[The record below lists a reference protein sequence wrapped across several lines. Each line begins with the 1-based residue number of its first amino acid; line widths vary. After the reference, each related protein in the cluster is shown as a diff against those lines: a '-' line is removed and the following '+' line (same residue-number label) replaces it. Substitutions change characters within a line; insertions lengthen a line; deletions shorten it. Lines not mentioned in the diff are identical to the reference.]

1 MSASLFVRCVR
12 LSVLAL
18 LATTAAG
25 WGLSRNPANEDL
37 QDIQILPQSSSG
49 TPAVL
54 RDHYWYNAKTDDG
67 HHYYVDPETGTT
79 TWTKPAALAWVPM
92 NSEEHAR
99 EYYYN
104 TITQESVWEKP
115 ESIAWQKIPMTNSEL
130 FQQQLLIINIL
141 VSLPAVITL

>member
-12 LSVLAL
+12 VSVLAL

-54 RDHYWYNAKTDDG
+54 RDHYWYNAKTG
-67 HHYYVDPETGTT
+67 EPAMTAAGGTAAYVRMRYVTLRYHQVGPSTSCAYYRYCTV
-79 TWTKPAALAWVPM
+79 L
-92 NSEEHAR
+92 
-99 EYYYN
+99 
-104 TITQESVWEKP
+104 
-115 ESIAWQKIPMTNSEL
+115 
-130 FQQQLLIINIL
+130 
-141 VSLPAVITL
+141 

>member
-12 LSVLAL
+12 VSVLAL

-54 RDHYWYNAKTDDG
+54 RDHYWYNAKTGEPAMTAASGAAAHDNG
-67 HHYYVDPETGTT
+67 ATCRSQVPPGGTIHT
-79 TWTKPAALAWVPM
+79 LSILQVVQCCNLATAPKCM
-92 NSEEHAR
+92 
-99 EYYYN
+99 
-104 TITQESVWEKP
+104 
-115 ESIAWQKIPMTNSEL
+115 KIE
-130 FQQQLLIINIL
+130 
-141 VSLPAVITL
+141 